1 MGTPAVSIRSDWL
14 AGSLSN
20 QAGAFECTHLELSVY
35 SRIIMYIYWYITRGI
50 ENKLFGER
58 PVMEDAEGDIS
69 PAREGGRRGERGLTQ
84 LG

>member
-35 SRIIMYIYWYITRGI
+35 SRITMYIYRNITRGI
-50 ENKLFGER
+50 ENKLFGKK
-58 PVMEDAEGDIS
+58 PVMEDSEGDVS
-69 PAREGGRRGERGLTQ
+69 PARNGRRRGERRLTQ
-84 LG
+84 VG

>member
-1 MGTPAVSIRSDWL
+1 MGTPAVSIDLIGWQESCRTKPEH
-14 AGSLSN
+14 
-20 QAGAFECTHLELSVY
+20 FECTHLELSVY
-35 SRIIMYIYWYITRGI
+35 SRIIMYIYWHITRGI

>member
-1 MGTPAVSIRSDWL
+1 
-14 AGSLSN
+14 
-20 QAGAFECTHLELSVY
+20 
-35 SRIIMYIYWYITRGI
+35 MYIYWYITRGI

-69 PAREGGRRGERGLTQ
+69 PARKGGRRGERELTQ

>member
-35 SRIIMYIYWYITRGI
+35 SRITMYIYWYITRGI
-50 ENKLFGER
+50 ENKLFGKR
-58 PVMEDAEGDIS
+58 PVMEDSEGDGS
-69 PAREGGRRGERGLTQ
+69 PARKGGRRGERGLTQ
-84 LG
+84 VG